1 MLKLLKSLA
10 GRREASQPPSGGCVL
25 KPEIG
30 YTPANLNQPPS
41 GGCVL
46 KHLLKLLQKLKQ
58 LSQPPSGGCVLK
70 LHCFDAFGFLL
81 ASRLRAAVC

>member
-1 MLKLLKSLA
+1 MITQPPSGGCVLKLLKSLA

-46 KHLLKLLQKLKQ
+46 KQVVLGAVA
-58 LSQPPSGGCVLK
+58 SGLP
-70 LHCFDAFGFLL
+70 
-81 ASRLRAAVC
+81 SRLRAAVC